1 MSKFPFYKQ
10 LDGMDCGPSCLR
22 MIAKYYGKTFSV
34 QQLREQSYIQR
45 TGVNLLGISEAA
57 ASIGLRA
64 TGIRTSMEKLK
75 QQSKLPCIIHWNQEH
90 FVVLYKIEKKRGKTW
105 FYIADPAYGL
115 LKYEEQELKKC
126 WISTTQGGIEKG
138 IALLL
143 DVTPQFYEAEPI
155 KYEKLSL
162 WYLFHYVRP
171 YKKAMIQLTT
181 DDSLVDIVQ
190 QGFDAGV
197 RLSGIVEKDMISV
210 AIGPPVKLC
219 VAATPEY
226 FARYGKP
233 RHPHDLLNHQ
243 CVVFRYPSGK
253 PFHWQF
259 AKELEIAVAGNIIL
273 DDVDAELEAV
283 LMGAGIGYLL
293 YEQIKEYLDTGRLE
307 CVLEDWSTE
316 RPGFQIYYPNRQYM
330 SCGLRAFLDYVK
342 TGQICQSQRHRP
354 Q

>member
-1 MSKFPFYKQ
+1 MSQ
-10 LDGMDCGPSCLR
+10 NSSIL
-22 MIAKYYGKTFSV
+22 IQYGRFFILLFLFFSFALFV
-34 QQLREQSYIQR
+34 RCFR
-45 TGVNLLGISEAA
+45 AFCEA
-57 ASIGLRA
+57 
-64 TGIRTSMEKLK
+64 
-75 QQSKLPCIIHWNQEH
+75 
-90 FVVLYKIEKKRGKTW
+90 
-105 FYIADPAYGL
+105 
-115 LKYEEQELKKC
+115 
-126 WISTTQGGIEKG
+126 
-138 IALLL
+138 
-143 DVTPQFYEAEPI
+143 PQ
-155 KYEKLSL
+155 
-162 WYLFHYVRP
+162 
-171 YKKAMIQLTT
+171 
-181 DDSLVDIVQ
+181 
-190 QGFDAGV
+190 
-197 RLSGIVEKDMISV
+197 
-210 AIGPPVKLC
+210 PVKLC

>member
-1 MSKFPFYKQ
+1 MRMNMSDFATFFAVARNQSFRAAGDELGLSSSAISHSIKTLEQRLKIRLFNRTTRSVSLTEAGSNLYERLRPAFDEIQ
-10 LDGMDCGPSCLR
+10 IMLDEMNDFRLTPTGTLKINAARVAARIFLMPLLVGF
-22 MIAKYYGKTFSV
+22 T
-34 QQLREQSYIQR
+34 REY
-45 TGVNLLGISEAA
+45 
-57 ASIGLRA
+57 
-64 TGIRTSMEKLK
+64 
-75 QQSKLPCIIHWNQEH
+75 P
-90 FVVLYKIEKKRGKTW
+90 
-105 FYIADPAYGL
+105 D
-115 LKYEEQELKKC
+115 
-126 WISTTQGGIEKG
+126 
-138 IALLL
+138 
-143 DVTPQFYEAEPI
+143 I
-155 KYEKLSL
+155 KVE
-162 WYLFHYVRP
+162 
-171 YKKAMIQLTT
+171 LTT

-197 RLSGIVEKDMISV
+197 RLSCIVEKDMISV

-307 CVLEDWSTE
+307 CVLEDWSKPPVYVLRLARISRLCKNGSDLPESASPTTII
-316 RPGFQIYYPNRQYM
+316 IYYSLYAPAAGISVLILPAQTALQH
-330 SCGLRAFLDYVK
+330 SAP
-342 TGQICQSQRHRP
+342 TGRSTLQ
-354 Q
+354 

>member
-1 MSKFPFYKQ
+1 MRMNMSDFATFFAVARNQSFRAAGDELGLSSSAISHSIKTLEQRLKIRLFNRTTRSVSLTEAGSNLYERLRPAFDEIQ
-10 LDGMDCGPSCLR
+10 IMLDEMNDFRLTPTGTLKINAARVAARIFLMSLLVGF
-22 MIAKYYGKTFSV
+22 T
-34 QQLREQSYIQR
+34 REY
-45 TGVNLLGISEAA
+45 
-57 ASIGLRA
+57 
-64 TGIRTSMEKLK
+64 
-75 QQSKLPCIIHWNQEH
+75 P
-90 FVVLYKIEKKRGKTW
+90 
-105 FYIADPAYGL
+105 D
-115 LKYEEQELKKC
+115 
-126 WISTTQGGIEKG
+126 
-138 IALLL
+138 
-143 DVTPQFYEAEPI
+143 I
-155 KYEKLSL
+155 KVE
-162 WYLFHYVRP
+162 
-171 YKKAMIQLTT
+171 LTT

-197 RLSGIVEKDMISV
+197 RLSCIVEKDMISV

-226 FARYGKP
+226 CARYGKP

-307 CVLEDWSTE
+307 CVLEVLEHRASRLPDLLSKPPVYVLRLARISRLCKNGSDLPESASPTTII
-316 RPGFQIYYPNRQYM
+316 IYYSLYAPAAGISVLILPAQTALQH
-330 SCGLRAFLDYVK
+330 SAP
-342 TGQICQSQRHRP
+342 TGRSTLQ
-354 Q
+354 

>member
-1 MSKFPFYKQ
+1 MRMNMSDFATFFAVARNQSFRAAGDELGLSSSAISHSIKTLEQRLKIRLFNRTTRSVSLTEAGSNLYERLRPAFDEIQ
-10 LDGMDCGPSCLR
+10 IMLDEMNDFRLTPTGTLKINAARVAARIFLMSLLVGF
-22 MIAKYYGKTFSV
+22 T
-34 QQLREQSYIQR
+34 REY
-45 TGVNLLGISEAA
+45 
-57 ASIGLRA
+57 
-64 TGIRTSMEKLK
+64 
-75 QQSKLPCIIHWNQEH
+75 P
-90 FVVLYKIEKKRGKTW
+90 
-105 FYIADPAYGL
+105 D
-115 LKYEEQELKKC
+115 
-126 WISTTQGGIEKG
+126 
-138 IALLL
+138 
-143 DVTPQFYEAEPI
+143 I
-155 KYEKLSL
+155 KVE
-162 WYLFHYVRP
+162 
-171 YKKAMIQLTT
+171 LTT

-197 RLSGIVEKDMISV
+197 RLSCIVEKDMISV
-210 AIGPPVKLC
+210 
-219 VAATPEY
+219 
-226 FARYGKP
+226 
-233 RHPHDLLNHQ
+233 
-243 CVVFRYPSGK
+243 
-253 PFHWQF
+253 

>member
-1 MSKFPFYKQ
+1 MRMNMSDFATFFAVARNQSFRAAGDELGLSSSAISHSIKTLEQRLKIRLFNRTTRSVSLTEAGSNLYERLRPAFDEIQ
-10 LDGMDCGPSCLR
+10 IMLDEMNDFRLTPTGTLKINAARVAARIFLMPLLVGF
-22 MIAKYYGKTFSV
+22 T
-34 QQLREQSYIQR
+34 REY
-45 TGVNLLGISEAA
+45 
-57 ASIGLRA
+57 
-64 TGIRTSMEKLK
+64 
-75 QQSKLPCIIHWNQEH
+75 P
-90 FVVLYKIEKKRGKTW
+90 
-105 FYIADPAYGL
+105 D
-115 LKYEEQELKKC
+115 
-126 WISTTQGGIEKG
+126 
-138 IALLL
+138 
-143 DVTPQFYEAEPI
+143 I
-155 KYEKLSL
+155 KVE
-162 WYLFHYVRP
+162 
-171 YKKAMIQLTT
+171 LTT

-316 RPGFQIYYPNRQYM
+316 RQASRSIIKPPVYVLRLARISRLCKNGSDLPESASPTTIIIYYSLYAPAAGKSVLILPAQTALQH
-330 SCGLRAFLDYVK
+330 SAP
-342 TGQICQSQRHRP
+342 TGRSTLQ
-354 Q
+354 

>member
-1 MSKFPFYKQ
+1 MRMNMSDFATFFAVARNQSFRAAGDELGLSSSAISHSIKTLEQRLKIRLFNRTTRSVSLTEAGSNLYERLRPAFDEIQ
-10 LDGMDCGPSCLR
+10 IMLDEMNDFRLTPTGTLKINAARVAARIFLMPLLVGF
-22 MIAKYYGKTFSV
+22 T
-34 QQLREQSYIQR
+34 REY
-45 TGVNLLGISEAA
+45 
-57 ASIGLRA
+57 
-64 TGIRTSMEKLK
+64 
-75 QQSKLPCIIHWNQEH
+75 P
-90 FVVLYKIEKKRGKTW
+90 
-105 FYIADPAYGL
+105 D
-115 LKYEEQELKKC
+115 
-126 WISTTQGGIEKG
+126 
-138 IALLL
+138 
-143 DVTPQFYEAEPI
+143 I
-155 KYEKLSL
+155 KVE
-162 WYLFHYVRP
+162 
-171 YKKAMIQLTT
+171 LTT

-293 YEQIKEYLDTGRLE
+293 
-307 CVLEDWSTE
+307 
-316 RPGFQIYYPNRQYM
+316 
-330 SCGLRAFLDYVK
+330 
-342 TGQICQSQRHRP
+342 
-354 Q
+354 

>member
-1 MSKFPFYKQ
+1 FLMPLLVGF
-10 LDGMDCGPSCLR
+10 
-22 MIAKYYGKTFSV
+22 T
-34 QQLREQSYIQR
+34 REY
-45 TGVNLLGISEAA
+45 
-57 ASIGLRA
+57 
-64 TGIRTSMEKLK
+64 
-75 QQSKLPCIIHWNQEH
+75 P
-90 FVVLYKIEKKRGKTW
+90 
-105 FYIADPAYGL
+105 D
-115 LKYEEQELKKC
+115 
-126 WISTTQGGIEKG
+126 
-138 IALLL
+138 
-143 DVTPQFYEAEPI
+143 I
-155 KYEKLSL
+155 KVE
-162 WYLFHYVRP
+162 
-171 YKKAMIQLTT
+171 LTT

-316 RPGFQIYYPNRQYM
+316 RSGFQIYYPNRQYM